1 MAEKSNKIN
10 YITDIKTVCIL
21 LVFLWHCMLFYED
34 NPYFTESFGII
45 SPVATFVGNM
55 FNVTLI
61 ASFVFCAG
69 FVYARSLEKRQRT
82 IPQSIWERI
91 RRLIIPYY
99 ILGIIWLVPLY
110 TFFDIKAFGRPD
122 GAGFAEG
129 YKCMALGQFSD
140 HLWFLWML
148 FWVALFFIL
157 LSPLIKNHMTAVL
170 FVITV
175 AAAFCVDIYLY
186 DFPYYKLSQ
195 IAPYLICYFAG
206 IFCYGIRDRLEA
218 LSKMTHLLL
227 AGVFLAVVIVH
238 AVMTPSHFAW
248 MYIARLSG
256 ALFSLFF
263 FMSLEENT
271 VWRKITDTGAYA
283 FLVRNQLDI
292 YFIHMPLPYL
302 FARILRPYVGNI
314 PILCILINYALV
326 LMTGMSIVQI
336 YLRVKSDIIRIKD
349 R

>member
-1 MAEKSNKIN
+1 MAEKTNKIS

-34 NPYFTESFGII
+34 NPYFEESIGII

-69 FVYARSLEKRQRT
+69 FVYARSLEKRKRT
-82 IPQSIWERI
+82 VPQSIWERI
-91 RRLIIPYY
+91 RRLIIPYF
-99 ILGIIWLVPLY
+99 IIGTVWLVPLY
-110 TFFDIKAFGRPD
+110 TLFDIKAFGRPD
-122 GAGFAEG
+122 GAGWAEG

-157 LSPLIKNHMTAVL
+157 LSFLNKGYLKIIL
-170 FVITV
+170 FVITIV
-175 AAAFCVDIYLY
+175 AAFGVDLFLY

-206 IFCYGIRDRLEA
+206 MFCYGIKDRLEA
-218 LSKMTHLLL
+218 LPKGVHLLL
-227 AGVFLAVVIVH
+227 AGVFLIVVVIH
-238 AVMTPSHFAW
+238 AAILPSHFAW
-248 MYIARLSG
+248 MYIARPSG
-256 ALFSLFF
+256 ALFSCFLF
-263 FMSLEENT
+263 MYLQENKT
-271 VWRKITDTGAYA
+271 WKHLTDTGAYD
-283 FLVRNQLDI
+283 FLVRHQLDI

-302 FARILRPYVGNI
+302 FARVLSPYIGNI
-314 PILCILINYALV
+314 PLLCILVNYALV
-326 LMTGMSIVQI
+326 LFFGMTIVQLYI
-336 YLRVKSDIIRIKD
+336 RLKSCLIRSEG
-349 R
+349 